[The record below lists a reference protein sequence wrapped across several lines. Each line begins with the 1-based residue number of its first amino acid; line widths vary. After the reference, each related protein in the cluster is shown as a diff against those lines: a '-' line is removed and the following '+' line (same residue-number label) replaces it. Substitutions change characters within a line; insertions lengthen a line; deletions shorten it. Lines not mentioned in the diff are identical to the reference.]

1 MAGILKLIEGAA
13 EVAAGIAIDIFAPG
27 AAEFGDALIGVGV
40 GTMISGVGSLIQG
53 DPVKGFGTTM
63 RNPIAPWRCC
73 YGRQRTG
80 GTLVYMHQWGNNKQ
94 VLDMVIVLAAHPCE
108 SVDELLFDQQRVQID
123 TSAIP
128 NSAGAGYTIPAP
140 EAGSGTSFSP
150 LQQTNVPISS
160 ISRAANVVTVVLSHD
175 IPYLTEGD
183 QIGITNANGGGIL
196 DTYALTGVFQVA
208 EIISRVGGVLTFTY
222 LSGGVA
228 CFVSN
233 EGGATTQWAD
243 YGRNV
248 YMEVLSG
255 KQLLGET
262 FIGATAG
269 VPWQGTGK
277 LCTPA
282 SPQQA
287 GGSSGANPWTNYC
300 SLQGKTAVFLRIT
313 LDTNY
318 FGSGLPMISFYMRG
332 KNDIYDPRLGA
343 LSGIGAAGLAAAGSG
358 YHAGGMYQA
367 GDVLTVTQSGAS
379 GGQITVT
386 AVDGSGA
393 ITAFVVTAPGSGY
406 SIASGLALSGGHGSS
421 ATVNITLLTGAAG
434 SCGYSENAALCIADF
449 LADQT
454 WGYKA
459 QYGTDI
465 PADALTAAANVCDQ
479 AVSLAIGGSEPRY
492 ACNGQFE
499 VTTKRGETLQNL
511 LTSCAGRI
519 SPEAPFVIQPGYWVG
534 PTLPAGIAAAVL
546 AAIGSGYQVGDVLT
560 VVQSG
565 ASGGQIT
572 VDAVNSTGGIID
584 YHVSAAG
591 SGYSVANG
599 LAVFGGHGTLAT
611 FSVTML
617 TGGAGVNLQAI
628 AAGAPHWR
636 PTSSIRDLFNG
647 CKGTYISPANKWQ
660 STDFPAYAQDSMHG
674 YSGPLQYGGDVLL
687 AADAGERRWLELH
700 LPFTISAPTAQRIA
714 KIELLRRRNGGTGTF
729 PLNMAGYQFAPL
741 DVFEATVPF
750 LGFAGKLLEVQSTR
764 FRIDAHGDTVTL
776 GTEIDVQETDSSI
789 YNWSTEEEL
798 SAQGYVQGSWG
809 TGTFAETV
817 PLPWSPGHAAPI
829 AGDAIGGPAS
839 FGIQPVFG
847 LDVAGNATA
856 AVQIKGAP
864 PVNVLDN
871 GVARPQLTCVPS
883 NTGGSIPAGTYVVGL
898 AARDGSGA
906 NYHITDYLSLA
917 VVVIGGPGTGSVAVT
932 ANWGSGDDGGD
943 LYMAA
948 LRLDAYGGELEP
960 NGYTMH
966 WQQTMASGA
975 TSATIASF
983 NQVSAGGPDPLFDH
997 FDAAWK
1003 QIVHAGVWAQQVQA
1017 LSPGTSGNAGYIQ
1030 FADPAPTSPPTP
1042 GMTTGQWDGYVL
1054 TLLAK
1059 NDQTAE
1065 VPLLNLAVAAS
1076 GASSS
1081 GVFVV
1086 TIGPGADGNLPADV
1100 TTLLEVGDLL
1110 VMRHKATFTATGF
1123 SDSNIANEYYPAGA
1137 TAVEAGHVAVVLSGP
1152 DKGDVQTI
1160 KDMIADSNGNYTIF
1174 ELAGSWLVTPN
1185 AGDIVIIVAPGEA
1198 DSPSISMS
1206 VPGPMSGVMATV
1218 NALNLAWQ
1226 QWLFL
1231 VRACDPNGN
1240 CGPDLLVPMREIY
1253 LEGSSGA
1260 LALVLNVVVAGGS
1273 PATLTPD
1280 AVGTDGAR
1288 LTVLITQDSVGYPIP
1303 WGASFKWAPEIP
1315 VAPDTESLVQF
1326 AGRSSDGN
1334 WYCTSYT
1341 LGMPI

>member
-1 MAGILKLIEGAA
+1 MAGILKLIAGYA
-13 EVAAGIAIDIFAPG
+13 EISAGIAIDIFVPG
-27 AAEFGDALIGVGV
+27 GAVFGNALIGMGV

-73 YGRQRTG
+73 YGRQRMG
-80 GTLVYMHQWGNNKQ
+80 GTLVYMYQWGNNKQ

-128 NSAGAGYTIPAP
+128 NSALAGYTIPAP

-150 LQQTNVPISS
+150 VQQTNVPISS
-160 ISRAANVVTVVLSHD
+160 ISRAANVVTVALSHD

-208 EIISRVGGVLTFTY
+208 EIISRVSGVLTFTY

-228 CFVSN
+228 CSVNN

-262 FIGATAG
+262 FIGMTAG

-313 LDTNY
+313 LDTKY

-534 PTLPAGIAAAVL
+534 PTLPAGIAAAAL
-546 AAIGSGYQVGDVLT
+546 AAIGSGYQAGDVLT

-572 VDAVNSTGGIID
+572 VDATNSTGGIID

-599 LAVFGGHGTLAT
+599 LAVSGGHGALAT

-617 TGGAGVNLQAI
+617 TGGAGANLQAI

-809 TGTFAETV
+809 TGTFTESA
-817 PLPWSPGHAAPI
+817 PLPWSPGYAAPA
-829 AGDAIGGPAS
+829 AGDAVGGAAR
-839 FGIQPVFG
+839 FGVQPVYG
-847 LDVAGNATA
+847 LDTNGAPTVA
-856 AVQIKGAP
+856 VVIKGTAP
-864 PVNVLDN
+864 VSLLDT
-871 GVARPQLTCVPS
+871 GIARPQLTCVPS

-898 AARDGSGA
+898 SARDGSGA
-906 NYHITDYLSLA
+906 NYHSTDYLSLA
-917 VVVIGGPGTGSVAVT
+917 VVVIGGSGTGSVAVT

-943 LYMAA
+943 LYMAVV
-948 LRLDAYGGELEP
+948 RLDAYGGELAA
-960 NGYTMH
+960 GSYAMH
-966 WQQTMASGA
+966 WQQTLTPGQSIASL
-975 TSATIASF
+975 TSF
-983 NQVSAGGPDPLFDH
+983 NQASEGGPDPLFDH
-997 FDAAWK
+997 F
-1003 QIVHAGVWAQQVQA
+1003 QIVLMQEIHGGPWAQQVLA
-1017 LSPGTSGNAGYIQ
+1017 LSPGVPGTNAGYIQ
-1030 FADPAPTSPPTP
+1030 FGDPDGGS
-1042 GMTTGQWDGYVL
+1042 GMTHDQWAGYVL

-1059 NDQTAE
+1059 TDQTAE

-1137 TAVEAGHVAVVLSGP
+1137 TAVESGHLAIMVDGV
-1152 DKGDVQTI
+1152 DKGDVQTVASVTESSPGSGLF
-1160 KDMIADSNGNYTIF
+1160 DTFN
-1174 ELAGSWLVTPN
+1174 LAGAWLVTPN
-1185 AGDIVIIVAPGEA
+1185 TGDHVVIVAPGEVDTPA
-1198 DSPSISMS
+1198 ASMPVQVD
-1206 VPGPMSGVMATV
+1206 VP
-1218 NALNLAWQ
+1218 NLQGQAW
-1226 QWLFL
+1226 LIL
-1231 VRACDPNGN
+1231 VRTCDANGN
-1240 CGPDLLVPMREIY
+1240 SGPDLQAPMAEIYFFGAQGTRTITGDDTMRSTDSLINAVLSTNATYTSLSFSLVPNQTFTVQNDKT
-1253 LEGSSGA
+1253 SSGA
-1260 LALVLNVVVAGGS
+1260 LTIQLQSGDSFEDGSTSAILAAGDS
-1273 PATLTPD
+1273 LTWR
-1280 AVGTDGAR
+1280 VH
-1288 LTVLITQDSVGYPIP
+1288 
-1303 WGASFKWAPEIP
+1303 
-1315 VAPDTESLVQF
+1315 
-1326 AGRSSDGN
+1326 GN
-1334 WYCTSYT
+1334 
-1341 LGMPI
+1341 G